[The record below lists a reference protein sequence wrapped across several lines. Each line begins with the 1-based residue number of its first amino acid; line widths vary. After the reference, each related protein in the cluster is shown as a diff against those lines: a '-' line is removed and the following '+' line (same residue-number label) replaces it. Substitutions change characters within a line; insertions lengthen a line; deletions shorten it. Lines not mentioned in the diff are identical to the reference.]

1 MQSWY
6 KDGLLPLD
14 LPVRRDMDPEF
25 TSLKELRSQAVD
37 PEQPFKQL
45 APVSSAEPPPPPPA
59 VMEPKPLLPP
69 VSILE
74 QPRHYGPP
82 ALFFSSRGGHSTTIV
97 DAKGRP
103 VLKGRFVWSVEDDEA
118 EQNPLHGKLG
128 DIRRV
133 EAFEVFNRT
142 VIVALRQC
150 GLEATD
156 VGDAL
161 FKPADESRAY
171 IPHYQAPPA
180 GFSRRG
186 CYMWKIGGPL
196 AVPQDA
202 SPVASRLTAGA
213 HGKKASTGILRS
225 SIRPDTG
232 SSTEDAEFTGREEVI
247 FLGRREDDVYLCE
260 RNGVSFRILRLSS
273 MERSTIVS

>member
-14 LPVRRDMDPEF
+14 LPVRRDMDDDF
-25 TSLKELRSQAVD
+25 MSLKDLRSQAVD

-45 APVSSAEPPPPPPA
+45 APVTSNEPPPPPP
-59 VMEPKPLLPP
+59 VVWVPKPLLPP

-82 ALFFSSRGGHSTTIV
+82 ALFFSSRGGHSTTVV

-103 VLKGRFVWSVEDDEA
+103 VLKGRLGWTSEDEDCD
-118 EQNPLHGKLG
+118 NHLPHGGKLG
-128 DIRRV
+128 DVRRV
-133 EAFEVFNRT
+133 EAFEVGSNRT
-142 VIVALRQC
+142 IIVALRQG

-171 IPHYQAPPA
+171 VPHFQVPPT
-180 GFSRRG
+180 GYNRRG
-186 CYMWKIGGPL
+186 CYIWRIGGPL
-196 AVPQDA
+196 GVPQDA
-202 SPVASRLTAGA
+202 SPVSSRIATGGHA
-213 HGKKASTGILRS
+213 KKSSANLLRSTIRPEGGASTDFDEPS
-225 SIRPDTG
+225 K
-232 SSTEDAEFTGREEVI
+232 EDEVI
-247 FLGRREDDVYLCE
+247 FLGRRDDDVYLCE
-260 RNGVSFRILRLSS
+260 RSGASFRILRLSPAL
-273 MERSTIVS
+273 EI